1 MTREEEIINAA
12 IEARM
17 ASAETLTTRG
27 THHSIDDVPFVDKMI
42 TYDEVA
48 ENAFIKGAEWADT
61 HPINVWHDVTEEPMD
76 RRRTIVLY
84 GTNPVGVTS
93 CNYED
98 ILLTFRETWSAYVFL
113 SKFSLWAYL
122 DELLPKGGE

>member
-1 MTREEEIINAA
+1 MTREEQIRIAIDKIFPCGNNGRTYEQANAA
-12 IEARM
+12 SGFE
-17 ASAETLTTRG
+17 LG
-27 THHSIDDVPFVDKMI
+27 VK
-42 TYDEVA
+42 
-48 ENAFIKGAEWADT
+48 WADN
-61 HPINVWHDVTEEPMD
+61 HLINVWHDVTEEPMD

-98 ILLTFRETWSAYVFL
+98 ISSVFGETWYAYVIL
-113 SKFSLWAYL
+113 SNISLWAYL

>member
-1 MTREEEIINAA
+1 MTREEEINEAVNTYMNGLFEDGVEIP
-12 IEARM
+12 IE
-17 ASAETLTTRG
+17 
-27 THHSIDDVPFVDKMI
+27 DF
-42 TYDEVA
+42 
-48 ENAFIKGAEWADT
+48 ENIEEGFIAGAQWADN
-61 HPINVWHDVTEEPMD
+61 HLINVWHDVTEEPMD

-98 ILLTFRETWSAYVFL
+98 ILLTFRETWSTYVFL

-122 DELLPKGGE
+122 DELLPKGVMQ